1 MVFTLNHFVFLLQGA
16 VWTIVLALIGFLGGG
31 VFGIV
36 IALMRVS
43 RSRIVSG
50 IAGLY
55 VQIIQGIPLPVL
67 MFLSYFGLSITGVDV
82 PALVAAGTSMTIYA
96 SAFLGEIWRGSIQ
109 SVPKTQWEAADSLAL
124 SGVQKMRDV
133 IIPQAVRLSIPPT
146 MGFSVQIIKDTSYS
160 VVIGFI
166 ELTQSGKLVN
176 NAIFEPFVVY
186 TLVGAIYF
194 ILCSPLSYASRRLEA
209 RLRARG
215 A

>member
-1 MVFTLNHFVFLLQGA
+1 MAFTFNHFIFLLEGA

-31 VFGIV
+31 VFGII

-43 RSRIVSG
+43 KSRLVSG

-124 SGVQKMRDV
+124 SGAQKMRDV
-133 IIPQAVRLSIPPT
+133 VLPQAVRLSIPPT

-176 NAIFEPFVVY
+176 NAIFGPFVVY

-194 ILCSPLSYASRRLEA
+194 ILCSPLSHASRRLEA

>member
-1 MVFTLNHFVFLLQGA
+1 MAFSFNQFIFILEGA
-16 VWTIVLALIGFLGGG
+16 VWTIVLALTGFLGGG
-31 VFGIV
+31 ILGMI
-36 IALMRVS
+36 IAIMRVS
-43 RSRIVSG
+43 RSRIINGV
-50 IAGLY
+50 AALY
-55 VQIIQGIPLPVL
+55 VQIVQGIPLPVL
-67 MFLSYFGLSITGVDV
+67 MFLSYFGLSITGVNV
-82 PALVAAGTSMTIYA
+82 PALVAASVSMTIFA
-96 SAFLGEIWRGSIQ
+96 GAFLGEIWRGSIQ

-124 SGVQKMRDV
+124 SRAQKMWDV

-166 ELTQSGKLVN
+166 ELTQSGKIVN

-194 ILCSPLSYASRRLEA
+194 LLCSPLSHASRRLEA

>member
-1 MVFTLNHFVFLLQGA
+1 MAFSLNHLIFLLQGA
-16 VWTIVLALIGFLGGG
+16 VWTIVLALIGFAGGG
-31 VFGIV
+31 LVGIV
-36 IALMRVS
+36 IAMMRVS
-43 RSRIVSG
+43 RSRLISG

-55 VQIIQGIPLPVL
+55 VQIVQGIPLPVL

-82 PALVAAGTSMTIYA
+82 PALVAAGASMTIYA

-109 SVPKTQWEAADSLAL
+109 AVPKTQWEAADSLAL
-124 SGVQKMRDV
+124 SGAQKMRDV
-133 IIPQAVRLSIPPT
+133 ILPQAVRLSIPPT

-166 ELTQSGKLVN
+166 ELTQSGKIVN

-194 ILCSPLSYASRRLEA
+194 VLCSPLSHASRRLEA

>member
-1 MVFTLNHFVFLLQGA
+1 MAFSINQFVFILEGA

-31 VFGIV
+31 VLGMM
-36 IALMRVS
+36 IAIMRVS
-43 RSRIVSG
+43 RSRIINS
-50 IAGLY
+50 IAALY
-55 VQIIQGIPLPVL
+55 VQIVQGIPLPVL
-67 MFLSYFGLSITGVDV
+67 MFLSYFGLSITGVNV
-82 PALVAAGTSMTIYA
+82 PALVAAGVSMTLYA
-96 SAFLGEIWRGSIQ
+96 AAFLGEIWRGSIQ
-109 SVPKTQWEAADSLAL
+109 AVPKTQWEAADSLAL
-124 SGVQKMRDV
+124 SRGQKMWDV

-166 ELTQSGKLVN
+166 ELTQSGKIVN
-176 NAIFEPFVVY
+176 NSIFEPFVVY

-194 ILCSPLSYASRRLEA
+194 ILCSPLSHASRRLEA

>member
-1 MVFTLNHFVFLLQGA
+1 MAFSINQFVFILEGA

-31 VFGIV
+31 VLGMI
-36 IALMRVS
+36 IAIMRVS
-43 RSRIVSG
+43 RSRIINS
-50 IAGLY
+50 IAALY
-55 VQIIQGIPLPVL
+55 VQIVQGIPLPVL
-67 MFLSYFGLSITGVDV
+67 MFLSYFGLSITGVNV
-82 PALVAAGTSMTIYA
+82 PALVAAGVSMTLYA
-96 SAFLGEIWRGSIQ
+96 AAFLGEIWRGSIQ
-109 SVPKTQWEAADSLAL
+109 AVPKTQWEAADSLAL
-124 SGVQKMRDV
+124 SRGQKMWDV

-166 ELTQSGKLVN
+166 ELTQSGKIVN
-176 NAIFEPFVVY
+176 NSIFEPFVVY

-194 ILCSPLSYASRRLEA
+194 ILCSPLSHASRRLEA

>member
-1 MVFTLNHFVFLLQGA
+1 MAFTLNHFVFILQGTL
-16 VWTIVLALIGFLGGG
+16 WTIVLSFIGFVGGGLIG
-31 VFGIV
+31 II

-43 RSRIVSG
+43 RSRILNVP
-50 IAGLY
+50 AALY
-55 VQIIQGIPLPVL
+55 VQLVQGIPLPVL
-67 MFLSYFGLSITGVDV
+67 MFLSYFGLAISGVDV
-82 PALVAAGTSMTIYA
+82 PAIVAAGVSMMIF
-96 SAFLGEIWRGSIQ
+96 SGAFLGEIWRGSIQ

-124 SGVQKMRDV
+124 SKSQKMRDV
-133 IIPQAVRLSIPPT
+133 ILPQAVRLSLPPT
-146 MGFSVQIIKDTSYS
+146 IGFMVQIIKNTSYS

-166 ELTQSGKLVN
+166 ELTQSGKIVN

-194 ILCSPLSYASRRLEA
+194 LLCSPLSNASRRLEA